1 VQCALLAI
9 GGKTLDDVV
18 GHENQQDTNDRRGQ
32 HSADYRRGHDSSGRP
47 RPNPD
52 AVQRGTQPRMNA
64 NDVMMIGRLVKP

>member
-1 VQCALLAI
+1 MQCALLAI

-18 GHENQQDTNDRRGQ
+18 SHENQQDTNDRRGQ

-47 RPNPD
+47 RPIPD
-52 AVQRGTQPRMNA
+52 AVREARSRGMNA